1 MAALLEVENLAV
13 SFYPAAGEVQAVRGV
28 SFSLRQ
34 GEVLAVVGESGCGKS
49 VLCKSIMGLLPD
61 VAWVSLRMMDSSVI
75 SESAT
80 PLSNGVADGARLT
93 DRAED
98 PAGLAA
104 SAHRPP

>member
-1 MAALLEVENLAV
+1 MERIEFRVQGSAAEAICR
-13 SFYPAAGEVQAVRGV
+13 A
-28 SFSLRQ
+28 
-34 GEVLAVVGESGCGKS
+34 
-49 VLCKSIMGLLPD
+49 GLLPG

>member
-61 VAWVSLRMMDSSVI
+61 VARHRVREHLRARGGACGKVRVRAAEAARAVVFHGVSGSHD
-75 SESAT
+75 
-80 PLSNGVADGARLT
+80 
-93 DRAED
+93 
-98 PAGLAA
+98 LA
-104 SAHRPP
+104 